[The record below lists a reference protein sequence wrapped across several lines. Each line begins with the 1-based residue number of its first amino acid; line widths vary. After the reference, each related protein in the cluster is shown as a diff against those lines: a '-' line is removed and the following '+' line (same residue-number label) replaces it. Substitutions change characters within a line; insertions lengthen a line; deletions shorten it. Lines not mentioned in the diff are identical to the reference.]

1 MKIKHLRNDKIRNEK
16 RIISSQEH
24 MLFVGAKIRKYAV
37 SDGIV
42 ITVVLVSYGRF
53 IFGGCQ

>member
-24 MLFVGAKIRKYAV
+24 TLFVGTKIRKYAV

-42 ITVVLVSYGRF
+42 ITMFLVNYSRF